1 MSLIILLFFQNLT
14 EIGFEHVPY
23 LKGVDGAMHLTLAQK
38 NRQLGYKIPS
48 PYPNGWYA
56 IAESYELKIGTVQ
69 TATALGLNF
78 CVYRGEDGV
87 ARAVD
92 AYCPHLGANLGIG
105 GEVKGN
111 CIECPFHQ
119 WRFDTEGKCIHI
131 PDVENIPKGVSIKTW
146 ETMEVD
152 GAVWIWYDA
161 EGRPPMWKSPP
172 HDDSKD
178 YGYRGRNEFII
189 SAHIRFIVFQI
200 GPAQVRLFFN
210 SKLGPM
216 VVYQSITPIGPML
229 LKVVH
234 RVYSP
239 SYIALFGVVMVYGE
253 AYQFERDVVVWNNKT
268 HVSSPPFVKPD
279 KAVKAFRDWYS
290 QFYSPNSKSMK
301 DALQNPLEW

>member
-1 MSLIILLFFQNLT
+1 
-14 EIGFEHVPY
+14 
-23 LKGVDGAMHLTLAQK
+23 MHLTLAQK

-87 ARAVD
+87 ARVVD

-172 HDDSKD
+172 HEDSKD

-189 SAHIRFIVFQI
+189 SAHIRMSFLTNTEWNRTEDWHIAEMKIDQSYMMMSCDIFPFNVVVKQI

-239 SYIALFGVVMVYGE
+239 SYIALFGAVMVYGE
-253 AYQFERDVVVWNNKT
+253 AYQT